1 MKASAGLSAVWV
13 SRPVSVGAP
22 RGPACL
28 ADAPRDQGCSGCRLF
43 VVMTRRP
50 HCQNTRWII
59 VERVKS
65 LLGVPGPFKPRG
77 TTRPAQA
84 GVPGRAEAE
93 RAAQLAE
100 SALDRCVFLGD
111 SLEVPE
117 RVEILHMRGSAHE
130 LGSLTWFDS
139 RGKAEFGVNW
149 SDLIALEVRP
159 VDSPGQEIAANRR
172 SLATPFGWFGRQ
184 RARGA
189 VLCVRATW
197 GQAELLVEGHTP
209 AELDVALAPLRAC
222 IVRPAVVLLTLNPP
236 PLNER

>member
-1 MKASAGLSAVWV
+1 M
-13 SRPVSVGAP
+13 
-22 RGPACL
+22 
-28 ADAPRDQGCSGCRLF
+28 
-43 VVMTRRP
+43 
-50 HCQNTRWII
+50 I
-59 VERVKS
+59 VERVNVCPEYRRHRS
-65 LLGVPGPFKPRG
+65 RHP
-77 TTRPAQA
+77 RPAPLRPA
-84 GVPGRAEAE
+84 SPGRAEAE

-100 SALDRCVFLGD
+100 AALERCIFLGD

-149 SDLIALEVRP
+149 SDLIALDVRS

-172 SLATPFGWFGRQ
+172 SLAGPFGWFGRQ
-184 RARGA
+184 RGRDA

-209 AELDVALAPLRAC
+209 DGARRGAGAAASLHRRA
-222 IVRPAVVLLTLNPP
+222 RPCVPLTLDPP
-236 PLNER
+236 PRDER